1 MSDVAGQ
8 GRVAVRS
15 VYQRSPGA
23 EAAPHVRAVE
33 VDRTSVSTPAELP
46 GNQLREKL
54 AGYLTV
60 LLRLPWCG
68 KISDCRSE
76 LNHFVAS
83 L

>member
-8 GRVAVRS
+8 GGVAMRS
-15 VYQRSPGA
+15 VDQRSPRA
-23 EAAPHVRAVE
+23 EAAPHVCAVE

-46 GNQLREKL
+46 GNSSGEKL
-54 AGYLTV
+54 ASYLTV

-76 LNHFVAS
+76 LKPFVAF